1 VSEPYALPV
10 VPLNRADFA
19 PFGEVI
25 EVPAQAAGIAMNAGS
40 AERFAN
46 LAQIDCAD
54 QGGRAVVSWVR
65 AQPNPLPITLRL
77 LERHPLGTQA
87 FIPLS
92 RTPFLVIVASAPG
105 DQPHAFYARGDQ
117 GISYHRGTWHHPLLA
132 LKQVSDFLVI
142 DRVGPGENCEES
154 PLYVRWQIDA
164 GALPSA

>member
-1 VSEPYALPV
+1 MSEPYALPV

-25 EVPAQAAGIAMNAGS
+25 EVPAQVAGVAMNAGS

-87 FIPLS
+87 FIPLG
-92 RTPFLVIVASAPG
+92 RTPFLVIVASAPD

-117 GISYHRGTWHHPLLA
+117 GISYHRGTWHHPLIA
-132 LKQVSDFLVI
+132 LERGGDFLVV
-142 DRVGPGENCEES
+142 DRGGDGHNCDE
-154 PLYVRWQIDA
+154 V
-164 GALPSA
+164 ALDTIWRIGHANP